1 MTSIA
6 LRRLGHNIRILE
18 RSPTPLLHDQGAGIV
33 AGGEIPTFMEEYDR
47 TRTQYIVT
55 SKQRLYLD
63 KKGNITQKENKQQ
76 HMTSWDVIYHIC
88 RANFDR
94 NQSSYTNSN
103 ALHDLPQEGK
113 SVYQHGIAVTEV
125 VEDGEGVKVSF
136 KSTLAGE
143 ENEKP
148 QVTKA
153 DFVIIADGSSSKIR
167 KLLCPSSPE
176 RTYAGYVAFRGTI
189 PEGELS
195 KEAEAVF
202 VGKFPFYHSE
212 YTQILGYT
220 IPNQGA
226 VAPGKRLINWVWYVN
241 VEGDSNEYRKIMTD
255 TSGTTHRLTLPAGG
269 HMLPEVWEAQKAN
282 AIAML
287 PPQFAEL
294 VNKTKNPF
302 VQAITDLEPPA
313 DKKCWLLG
321 GKAVLVG
328 DALAG
333 FRPHTAAS
341 TAQAALHAL
350 MLARMFGGKLDKE
363 EYQNEVIDFAT
374 RLQNQGVVLGNRS
387 QFGDHPL
394 AD

>member
-1 MTSIA
+1 
-6 LRRLGHNIRILE
+6 
-18 RSPTPLLHDQGAGIV
+18 
-33 AGGEIPTFMEEYDR
+33 
-47 TRTQYIVT
+47 
-55 SKQRLYLD
+55 
-63 KKGNITQKENKQQ
+63 
-76 HMTSWDVIYHIC
+76 
-88 RANFDR
+88 
-94 NQSSYTNSN
+94 
-103 ALHDLPQEGK
+103 
-113 SVYQHGIAVTEV
+113 
-125 VEDGEGVKVSF
+125 
-136 KSTLAGE
+136 
-143 ENEKP
+143 
-148 QVTKA
+148 
-153 DFVIIADGSSSKIR
+153 
-167 KLLCPSSPE
+167 
-176 RTYAGYVAFRGTI
+176 
-189 PEGELS
+189 
-195 KEAEAVF
+195 
-202 VGKFPFYHSE
+202 
-212 YTQILGYT
+212 
-220 IPNQGA
+220 
-226 VAPGKRLINWVWYVN
+226 
-241 VEGDSNEYRKIMTD
+241 
-255 TSGTTHRLTLPAGG
+255 
-269 HMLPEVWEAQKAN
+269 MLPEVWEAQKAN

-313 DKKCWLLG
+313 DNKCWLLG